1 MDDHALARDLAS
13 AARDLLVE
21 VRRGGLSGREL
32 GREGDRQAHELLVA
46 ALRVHRPED
55 AVRSEEGGA
64 VSGGDGRLWI
74 VDPLDGT
81 VEYCER
87 GRGDW
92 AVHVA
97 LAVGGRV
104 VAGAVALSSGKTWWT
119 GAPEPLAAV
128 PERRPLVAVSRS
140 HRPALVDGLAEVAD
154 VELVPMGSAGVKAMA
169 VCSGEVDAYVHA
181 GGQYE
186 WDSAAPV
193 AVALAAGAHASRVD
207 GGPMVYG
214 NRDPLIPDLV
224 ICRPELRDRL
234 LGALA
239 ELRARGV
246 SV

>member
-1 MDDHALARDLAS
+1 M
-13 AARDLLVE
+13 
-21 VRRGGLSGREL
+21 RRGGLSGREL

-154 VELVPMGSAGVKAMA
+154 VELVPMGSAGVKA
-169 VCSGEVDAYVHA
+169 SGDLSAGVAGPVA
-181 GGQYE
+181 GG
-186 WDSAAPV
+186 V
-193 AVALAAGAHASRVD
+193 GGAAGARRFGVMPGFHAEGRRKPDDPAGTCSRFA
-207 GGPMVYG
+207 GGTSPGHRPGEVP
-214 NRDPLIPDLV
+214 PLTRSGTPRSPGPPKPGSTRRSD
-224 ICRPELRDRL
+224 RPS
-234 LGALA
+234 
-239 ELRARGV
+239 RATTGRAPR
-246 SV
+246 